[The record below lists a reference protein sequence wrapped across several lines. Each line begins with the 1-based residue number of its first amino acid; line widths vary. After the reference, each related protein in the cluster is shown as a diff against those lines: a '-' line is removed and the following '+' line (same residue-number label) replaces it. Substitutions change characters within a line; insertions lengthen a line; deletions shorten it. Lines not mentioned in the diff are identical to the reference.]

1 MTFKRF
7 LLGSAALTFLPLAAT
22 TDASAQN
29 DAMVCKGEVPALNV
43 IAQGMPAVTALDEHL
58 SEFNEKW
65 GTQVRITLLG
75 ENERRAK
82 SRLDASTG
90 AGSYQVLYIDEA
102 NLAEYV
108 SAGWVYPLA
117 DVVPAEY
124 DLSDFRTDLSN
135 VATVDGVQ
143 YFAPFV
149 GGGDILM
156 YRKDVLQAA
165 DIDAP
170 QTLDELS
177 AAIKAVDDPKNGLHG
192 WAARGQRGS
201 GMNVWRWTPF
211 FRAMGG
217 EWMDGD
223 LPAFNGEAGVEAT
236 TLYMELMEY
245 APPGVGTF
253 NWSDSVE
260 AFRGG
265 QVAFLI
271 ESDVFGPWMEDEQ
284 KSSVVGKV
292 GYAPPPDP
300 LPSAGW
306 AHGWAVSSVGA
317 KEDCVRTVAGDFVG
331 WATSK
336 EMEQKRLEAG
346 IASDIGR
353 TSTLQSDAFK
363 ALVPAEYIEAL
374 LATADKTSLLIMA
387 SPAWPE
393 IGDNLGL
400 ALEELFTGT
409 RDDVQAALDEAAF
422 NAEDSLQ
429 RLK

>member
-1 MTFKRF
+1 MKQNWKNTC
-7 LLGSAALTFLPLAAT
+7 LAGSALLATIAVPGTGLAA
-22 TDASAQN
+22 DA
-29 DAMVCKGEVPALNV
+29 CKGKVSSLSV
-43 IAQGMPAVTALDEHL
+43 IAQGMPAVTALDKHL
-58 SEFNEKW
+58 AEFNKKW
-65 GTQVRITLLG
+65 ETEVKITLLG

-90 AGSYQVLYIDEA
+90 AGAYQVVYIDEA

-108 SAGWVYPLA
+108 AGGWVYPLKE
-117 DVVPAEY
+117 VVPESY
-124 DLSDFRTDLSN
+124 DLSDFRTDLVN
-135 VATVDGVQ
+135 VASVEGVQ

-149 GGGDILM
+149 GGGDVFM
-156 YRKDVLQAA
+156 YRKDVLKEKGIAV
-165 DIDAP
+165 P
-170 QTLDELS
+170 KTLDELA
-177 AAIKAVDDPKNGLHG
+177 AAIKKANDADNKLYG
-192 WAARGQRGS
+192 WSARGQRGS

-217 EWMDGD
+217 EWTKDGQ
-223 LPAFNGEAGVEAT
+223 PAFNNEAGVKAT
-236 TLYMELMEY
+236 NFYIDLMKY

-265 QVAFLI
+265 QVVFLI
-271 ESDVFGPWMEDEQ
+271 ESDVFGPWMEDEK
-284 KSSVVGKV
+284 KSSIVGKV
-292 GYAPPPDP
+292 GYAPPPSP

-306 AHGWAVSSVGA
+306 SHGWAISKIGA
-317 KEDCVRTVAGDFVG
+317 KDECSRKVAGDFVG

-336 EMEQKRLEAG
+336 EMEQKRLAAG

-353 TSTLQSDAFK
+353 VSTLKSEAYK

-374 LATADKTSLLIMA
+374 LATGSKTSLLIMA

-409 RDDVQAALDEAAF
+409 RKDVKATLDEAAF

-429 RLK
+429 RVK

>member
-1 MTFKRF
+1 MRLKQI
-7 LLGSAALTFLPLAAT
+7 LLCTASLGLVPLAAL
-22 TDASAQN
+22 AQ
-29 DAMVCKGEVPALNV
+29 DGMACKGKVPALNV
-43 IAQGMPAVTALDEHL
+43 IAQGMPAVTALDAHL
-58 SEFNEKW
+58 AEFNQKW
-65 GTQVRITLLG
+65 DTEVKITLLG

-82 SRLDASTG
+82 ARLDASTG
-90 AGSYQVLYIDEA
+90 AGSYQVVYMDEA

-108 SAGWVYPLA
+108 AAGWVLPLA
-117 DVVPAEY
+117 DVVPAGY
-124 DLSDFRTDLSN
+124 DLADFRVDLSN

-149 GGGDILM
+149 GGGDVMM
-156 YRKDVLQAA
+156 YRKDILAA
-165 DIDAP
+165 KGIAVP
-170 QTLDELS
+170 KTLDEMV
-177 AAIKAVDDPKNGLHG
+177 AAIKATNDPENHVYG
-192 WAARGQRGS
+192 WSARGQRGS

-223 LPAFNGEAGVEAT
+223 KPAFNSPAAVQAT
-236 TLYMELMEY
+236 ELYMDLMHF

-265 QVAFLI
+265 QVSILI
-271 ESDVFGPWMEDEQ
+271 ESDVFGPWMEDPE

-317 KEDCVRTVAGDFVG
+317 KEDCSKTVAGDFVG

-336 EMEQKRLEAG
+336 EMEQQRLAAG

-353 TSTLQSDAFK
+353 VSTLQSAAYK
-363 ALVPAEYIEAL
+363 ALVPAEYIDAL
-374 LATADKTSLLIMA
+374 LATGSKTSLLIMA
-387 SPAWPE
+387 SPVWPE

-400 ALEELFTGT
+400 TLEELFTGT
-409 RDDVQAALDEAAF
+409 KTDVQAALDEAAF
-422 NAEDSLQ
+422 NAEDTLQ
-429 RLK
+429 QVN

>member
-1 MTFKRF
+1 MKLNH
-7 LLGSAALTFLPLAAT
+7 LLACTACAALLPLAAT
-22 TDASAQN
+22 AQDAAQ
-29 DAMVCKGEVPALNV
+29 CKGTLSSLNV
-43 IAQGMPAVTALDEHL
+43 IGQGMPAVTVLDANL
-58 SEFNEKW
+58 AEFNAKW
-65 GTQVRITLLG
+65 ETEVKITLLG

-82 SRLDASTG
+82 ARLDASTG

-108 SAGWVYPLA
+108 DAGWVYPLN
-117 DVVPAEY
+117 DVVPSDY
-124 DLSDFRTDLSN
+124 DLADFRVDLAN
-135 VATVDGVQ
+135 VASAEGVL

-149 GGGDILM
+149 GGGDVMM
-156 YRKDVLQAA
+156 YRKDLLAA
-165 DIDAP
+165 KGIAVP
-170 QTLDELS
+170 QTLDEMV
-177 AAIKAVDDPKNGLHG
+177 AAIKALNDPANKVYG

-211 FRAMGG
+211 FRAFGG
-217 EWMDGD
+217 EWLQDGA
-223 LPAFNGEAGVEAT
+223 PAFASDAAVKAT
-236 TLYMELMEY
+236 ELYIDLMKS

-265 QVAFLI
+265 QVAILI
-271 ESDVFGPWMEDEQ
+271 ESDVFGPWMEDPT
-284 KSSVVGKV
+284 KSQVVGNV

-317 KEDCVRTVAGDFVG
+317 KEDCAKLIAGDFVG

-336 EMEQKRLEAG
+336 EMEQKRLAAG

-353 TSTLQSDAFK
+353 VSTLQSDAYRQS
-363 ALVPAEYIEAL
+363 VPQEYIDAL
-374 LATADKTSLLIMA
+374 LATGAKTNLLIMA

-393 IGDNLGL
+393 IGDTLGL

-409 RDDVQAALDEAAF
+409 RSDIQEALDEVAF
-422 NAEDSLQ
+422 VAEDALA

>member
-1 MTFKRF
+1 MHRKTL
-7 LLGSAALTFLPLAAT
+7 LLGTALCALAAQ
-22 TDASAQN
+22 AQAQ
-29 DAMVCKGEVPALNV
+29 DEMACKGEVPTLNV
-43 IAQGMPAVTALDEHL
+43 IGQGMPAVTALDDKL
-58 SEFNEKW
+58 SEFNKKW
-65 GTQVRITLLG
+65 DTEVRITMLG

-82 SRLDASTG
+82 ARLDASTG
-90 AGSYQVLYIDEA
+90 AGAYQVLYIDEA

-108 SAGWVYPLA
+108 SAGWVYPLGE
-117 DVVPAEY
+117 VVPESY
-124 DLSDFRTDLSN
+124 DIGDFRTDLSN

-149 GGGDILM
+149 GGGDVMM
-156 YRKDVLQAA
+156 YRTDLLEEAGIEPPA
-165 DIDAP
+165 
-170 QTLDELS
+170 TLDEMV
-177 AAIKAVDDPKNGLHG
+177 AAIKTLDEADNGAHG
-192 WAARGQRGS
+192 WSARGQRGS

-217 EWMDGD
+217 EWLDDGGM
-223 LPAFNGEAGVEAT
+223 PAFNGEAGVEAT
-236 TLYMELMEY
+236 ELYTELMDY
-245 APPGVGTF
+245 APPGIATF

-265 QVAFLI
+265 QVAILI
-271 ESDVFGPWMEDEQ
+271 ESDVFGPWMEDPE
-284 KSSVVGKV
+284 KSSIVGKV

-306 AHGWAVSSVGA
+306 AHGWAVSKVGA
-317 KEDCVRTVAGDFVG
+317 SDDCTKTVAGDFVG

-336 EMEQKRLEAG
+336 EMEQRRLEAG

-363 ALVPAEYIEAL
+363 ELVPQDYIDAL
-374 LATADKTSLLIMA
+374 LETGPKTDLLIMT
-387 SPAWPE
+387 SPVWPE
-393 IGDNLGL
+393 IGDTLGL
-400 ALEELFTGT
+400 TLEEIFSGT

-422 NAEDSLQ
+422 FAEDSLM

>member
-1 MTFKRF
+1 MIRRD
-7 LLGSAALTFLPLAAT
+7 LMLGAAWFALLPLAAASN
-22 TDASAQN
+22 ASAE
-29 DAMVCKGEVPALNV
+29 DAMACKGKLPTLNA
-43 IAQGMPAVTALDEHL
+43 IAQGMPAATALDPHL

-65 GTQVRITLLG
+65 DTEVKITFLG

-82 SRLDASTG
+82 SRLDNSTG
-90 AGSYQVLYIDEA
+90 AGSYQVVYIDEA
-102 NLAEYV
+102 NVAEYAA
-108 SAGWVYPLA
+108 SDWAYPIA
-117 DVVPAEY
+117 EVVPAEY
-124 DLSDFRTDLSN
+124 DLADFRTDLAN

-149 GGGDILM
+149 GGGDVLM
-156 YRKDVLQAA
+156 YRKDVLDEKGIAV
-165 DIDAP
+165 P
-170 QTLDELS
+170 ETLDELA
-177 AAIKAVDDPKNGLHG
+177 AAIKATHDPENKFYG
-192 WAARGQRGS
+192 WSARGQRGS

-217 EWMDGD
+217 EWLDGD
-223 LPAFNGEAGVEAT
+223 MPAFNSDAGVKAT
-236 TLYMELMEY
+236 ELYIDLMEY

-271 ESDVFGPWMEDEQ
+271 ESDVLGLWMEDPE
-284 KSSVVGKV
+284 KSTVVGKV
-292 GYAPPPDP
+292 GYAPPPEP

-306 AHGWAVSSVGA
+306 AHGWAVSKVGA
-317 KEDCVRTVAGDFVG
+317 ADECARIIAGDFVG

-346 IASDIGR
+346 VASDVGR
-353 TSTLQSDAFK
+353 VSTLQSDAYR
-363 ALVPAEYIEAL
+363 ATVPPEYIDAV
-374 LATADKTSLLIMA
+374 LATGDRTSLLIMA

-400 ALEELFTGT
+400 NLEELFTGS
-409 RDDVQAALDEAAF
+409 RDDVQGALDEAAF

>member
-1 MTFKRF
+1 MKMKR
-7 LLGSAALTFLPLAAT
+7 LLAGGACIALLPLTAA
-22 TDASAQN
+22 AQ
-29 DAMVCKGEVPALNV
+29 DTAQCKGQLASLSV
-43 IAQGMPAVTALDEHL
+43 IGQGMPAVTALDAHL
-58 SEFNEKW
+58 AEFNAKW
-65 GTQVRITLLG
+65 DTEVKITLLG

-82 SRLDASTG
+82 ARLDASTG
-90 AGSYQVLYIDEA
+90 AGAYQVLYIDEA

-108 SAGWVYPLA
+108 SAGWVHPLA

-124 DLSDFRTDLSN
+124 DLADFRVDLAN
-135 VATVDGVQ
+135 VASSGGVL

-149 GGGDILM
+149 GGGDVM
-156 YRKDVLQAA
+156 MVRKDLLEAKGLGV
-165 DIDAP
+165 P
-170 QTLDELS
+170 KTLDEMVV
-177 AAIKAVDDPKNGLHG
+177 AIKATHDPENKVYG

-217 EWMDGD
+217 EWLDGET
-223 LPAFNGEAGVEAT
+223 PIFNSEAAVKAT
-236 TLYMELMEY
+236 ELYIELMKS

-265 QVAFLI
+265 QVAVLI
-271 ESDVFGPWMEDEQ
+271 ESDVFGPWMEDPA
-284 KSSVVGKV
+284 KSQVAGKV
-292 GYAPPPDP
+292 AYAPPPEP

-317 KEDCVRTVAGDFVG
+317 KDDCAKVIAGDFVG

-336 EMEQKRLEAG
+336 EMEQQRLAAG

-353 TSTLQSDAFK
+353 VSTLQSEAYRK
-363 ALVPAEYIEAL
+363 SVPQEYIDAL
-374 LATADKTSLLIMA
+374 LATGSRTNLLIMA

-393 IGDNLGL
+393 IGDTLGL

-409 RDDVQAALDEAAF
+409 RDDIQGALDEAVFA
-422 NAEDSLQ
+422 AEDALS
-429 RLK
+429 RVK

>member
-1 MTFKRF
+1 MQRKTL
-7 LLGSAALTFLPLAAT
+7 LLGTALCALAAQVQ
-22 TDASAQN
+22 AQ
-29 DAMVCKGEVPALNV
+29 DAMACKGAVPTLNV
-43 IAQGMPAVTALDEHL
+43 IGQGMPAVTALDGAL

-65 GTQVRITLLG
+65 DTEVRITLLG

-82 SRLDASTG
+82 ARLDASTG
-90 AGSYQVLYIDEA
+90 AGAYQVLYIDEA

-108 SAGWVYPLA
+108 DAGWVYPLA
-117 DVVPAEY
+117 DVVPESY
-124 DLSDFRTDLSN
+124 DLDDFRTDLSN

-149 GGGDILM
+149 GGGDVMM
-156 YRKDVLQAA
+156 YRKDLLEAA
-165 DIDAP
+165 GIAVP
-170 QTLDELS
+170 TTLDEMV
-177 AAIKAVDDPKNGLHG
+177 AAIKTLDAADNGAHG
-192 WAARGQRGS
+192 WSARGQRGS

-217 EWMDGD
+217 EWLDDGGM
-223 LPAFNGEAGVEAT
+223 PAFNGEAAVEAT
-236 TLYMELMEY
+236 GLYTELMDY
-245 APPGVGTF
+245 APPGVATF

-265 QVAFLI
+265 QVAILI
-271 ESDVFGPWMEDEQ
+271 ESDVFGPWMEDPE

-306 AHGWAVSSVGA
+306 AHGWAVSRVGA
-317 KEDCVRTVAGDFVG
+317 AEDCLKTVAGDFVG

-336 EMEQKRLEAG
+336 EMEQKRLAAG

-353 TSTLQSDAFK
+353 VSTLQSDAFK
-363 ALVPAEYIEAL
+363 ALVPQAYIDAL
-374 LATADKTSLLIMA
+374 LDTGPKTGLLIMA

-393 IGDNLGL
+393 IGDTLGL
-400 ALEELFTGT
+400 TLEEIFAGT
-409 RDDVQAALDEAAF
+409 RDDTQAALDEAAF
-422 NAEDSLQ
+422 FAEDSLM